1 MADHTPRAAPSAVG
15 PVLAPPGASAAEAS
29 RPETQLDE
37 RYHIY
42 ESNPA
47 PWWIGLLWAAYLIF
61 GVVYLI
67 VNLLE

>member
-1 MADHTPRAAPSAVG
+1 MAEHPRSPAPSAAG
-15 PVLAPPGASAAEAS
+15 PVLAPLGASAAEAS
-29 RPETQLDE
+29 HPDTLLDG

-47 PWWIGLLWAAYLIF
+47 PWWIGALWAAYLIF
-61 GVVYLI
+61 GVTYLI